1 MTEQEIRKR
10 FQRDDETDLRG
21 TNIGAIDNLISMLEL
36 HKESSDIYVRSIAEN
51 FGEFEKLA
59 PNFVIFESQNPDECF
74 YMHNFAAFQIG
85 KETDSLISSHEFGH
99 AVIGITNKTKV
110 PDGYEAIIERAK
122 AYALSPEHKEKF
134 KEYITY
140 LSQKDNQD
148 RTDAEKGPVSDI
160 ISSIFQQPG
169 FRIGSY
175 ENVCMLPSFHNRDYY
190 YDEEKSTMK
199 VDKVY
204 DEDFA
209 NFYALKANNCEKE
222 LDVLRQLFGDELLQ
236 VLDSELLKSAVILER
251 VAAKKYSENAISST
265 IDSIKSVITGTTQE
279 EIRLIKDPEKE
290 AEIQKDEGE
299 K

>member
-21 TNIGAIDNLISMLEL
+21 TNKGAIDNLIGMLEL
-36 HKESSDIYVRSIAEN
+36 HKNSSNEYVRSIAEH

-59 PNFVIFESQNPDECF
+59 PNFVVFESEDPDKCF

-85 KETDSLISSHEFGH
+85 KETDPLISSHEFGH
-99 AVIGITNKTKV
+99 AVIGVTSKTEV
-110 PDGYEAIIERAK
+110 PQNYENVIERAK
-122 AYALSPEHKEKF
+122 AYALSPENKENF
-134 KEYITY
+134 KAYITY
-140 LSQKDNQD
+140 LSQKGNPE
-148 RTDAEKGPVSDI
+148 RTEAEKGPVSDI

-175 ENVCMLPSFHNRDYY
+175 ENVCMLPSFHNTDYY
-190 YDEEKSTMK
+190 YDEEKDCVK
-199 VDKVY
+199 IDKIY

-222 LDVLRQLFGDELLQ
+222 IETLRGLFGDEMLQ

-251 VAAKKYSENAISST
+251 VAAKEHREVNVDAIE
-265 IDSIKSVITGTTQE
+265 SIKGVITGTKRE
-279 EIRLIKDPEKE
+279 DIRSITEPEKE
-290 AEIQKDEGE
+290 NQKDEGE
-299 K
+299 RE

>member
-21 TNIGAIDNLISMLEL
+21 TNSGAIDNLISMLEL
-36 HKESSDIYVRSIAEN
+36 HKESSDMYIRSIAEH
-51 FGEFEKLA
+51 FEEFEKLS
-59 PNFVIFESQNPDECF
+59 PNFVIFESQNPNECF

-85 KETDSLISSHEFGH
+85 KDTDSLISSHEFGH

-175 ENVCMLPSFHNRDYY
+175 ENVCMLPAFHNRDYY
-190 YDEEKSTMK
+190 YDEEKSTMR

-222 LDVLRQLFGDELLQ
+222 LEVLRQLFGDELLQ

-251 VAAKKYSENAISST
+251 VAAKEHNETAISST

>member
-1 MTEQEIRKR
+1 MTEQEIRKKY
-10 FQRDDETDLRG
+10 QRNDETDLRG
-21 TNIGAIDNLISMLEL
+21 ANVGAIDNFIGMLEI
-36 HKESSDIYVRSIAEN
+36 HKNSSDEYVRSIAEH
-51 FGEFEKLA
+51 FGEFDKLS
-59 PNFVIFESQNPDECF
+59 PNFVIFESQDPNECF

-85 KETDSLISSHEFGH
+85 KDTESLISSHEFGH
-99 AVIGITNKTKV
+99 AVIGVTSKTKV
-110 PDGYEAIIERAK
+110 PDGYEGVIERAK
-122 AYALSPEHKEKF
+122 SYALSPEHKEKF

-140 LSQKDNQD
+140 LSQRNNQD

-190 YDEEKSTMK
+190 YDEEKSTVK
-199 VDKVY
+199 IDKVY

-222 LDVLRQLFGDELLQ
+222 LEVLRQLFGDELLQ

-251 VAAKKYSENAISST
+251 VAAKENTENAISST

-279 EIRLIKDPEKE
+279 DIRLIKDPEKE

>member
-10 FQRDDETDLRG
+10 YQRDDETDLRG
-21 TNIGAIDNLISMLEL
+21 TNRGAIDNLIEMLEL
-36 HKESSDIYVRSIAEN
+36 HKNSSDEYVRSIAQH
-51 FGEFEKLA
+51 FGEFDKLA
-59 PNFVIFESQNPDECF
+59 PNFVIFESQNPEDCC
-74 YMHNFAAFQIG
+74 YMHLFAAFQIG

-99 AVIGITNKTKV
+99 AVIGVTSKTEV
-110 PDGYEAIIERAK
+110 PKNYESVIARAK
-122 AYALSPEHKEKF
+122 THALSPENKENF
-134 KEYITY
+134 KSYITY
-140 LSQKDNQD
+140 LSQKDNEE

-190 YDEEKSTMK
+190 YDEEKDCIKT
-199 VDKVY
+199 DKIY

-222 LDVLRQLFGDELLQ
+222 LEILRGLFGDELFQ

-251 VAAKKYSENAISST
+251 VAAKEHSEVSLDT
-265 IDSIKSVITGTTQE
+265 LESIKGVITGTKQE
-279 EIRLIKDPEKE
+279 DIRLITEPEKE
-290 AEIQKDEGE
+290 NHINEGE
-299 K
+299 RE

>member
-1 MTEQEIRKR
+1 MTEQEIRKH

-21 TNIGAIDNLISMLEL
+21 TNSGAIDNLISMLEL
-36 HKESSDIYVRSIAEN
+36 HKESSDMYVRSIAEH

-59 PNFVIFESQNPDECF
+59 PNFVIFESQNPNECF
-74 YMHNFAAFQIG
+74 YMQNFAAFQIG

-110 PDGYEAIIERAK
+110 PDGYEAVIGRAK

-190 YDEEKSTMK
+190 YDEEQSAMK

-222 LDVLRQLFGDELLQ
+222 LEVLRQLFGDELLQ

-251 VAAKKYSENAISST
+251 VAAKEHSKNSISST

-279 EIRLIKDPEKE
+279 DIRLIKNPEKE